1 MKIEP
6 RRTEHVLG
14 DALAWR
20 GFVLHGEDH
29 GLIRERAIK
38 VAGQVVPDKD
48 DPFRVVVLDRE
59 DHARLEEEAT
69 ALSLIGGRRLIWVR
83 DVQDHILP
91 MLQRALYGV
100 SDNVILLE
108 APGLASRSK
117 LRSAMEKRQDVA
129 VIACY
134 PEEGRS
140 LSVALRTM
148 FDAAQVRVD
157 RDAMAWLSSV
167 LPADRAVIRQEV
179 EKLILFA
186 EPSAPLSLDDVQLCI
201 GDTRAES
208 LSNATS
214 SALAG
219 ERAQADAAI
228 ERAIADGAVPVA
240 IVRACSY
247 ALLRV
252 LTVRHAMDEGAS
264 PSEAERGLRPPIFFK
279 VADLFWT
286 AVRRWDSAALL
297 AACSAT
303 QELELACKQT
313 GAPDFALAR
322 RHIARLCFGP
332 RAFSA

>member
-1 MKIEP
+1 M
-6 RRTEHVLG
+6 
-14 DALAWR
+14 
-20 GFVLHGEDH
+20 
-29 GLIRERAIK
+29 
-38 VAGQVVPDKD
+38 
-48 DPFRVVVLDRE
+48 
-59 DHARLEEEAT
+59 LE
-69 ALSLIGGRRLIWVR
+69 
-83 DVQDHILP
+83 
-91 MLQRALYGV
+91 RALYSV

-214 SALAG
+214 SALAVSA
-219 ERAQADAAI
+219 R
-228 ERAIADGAVPVA
+228 RPMRRLSVPLRMA
-240 IVRACSY
+240 RCRWPLPVRARTRFCVS
-247 ALLRV
+247 
-252 LTVRHAMDEGAS
+252 
-264 PSEAERGLRPPIFFK
+264 
-279 VADLFWT
+279 
-286 AVRRWDSAALL
+286 
-297 AACSAT
+297 
-303 QELELACKQT
+303 
-313 GAPDFALAR
+313 
-322 RHIARLCFGP
+322 
-332 RAFSA
+332 